1 MTDYPSDA
9 EARLALYGVERAR
22 QRVIDQIGMP
32 WWYWWGLAA
41 CWIGL
46 GVASDVADPW
56 ITFAATVSFAVL
68 HSIVSSRLLAGRQRT
83 GDVKVRAEVTGHR
96 APLLLFGC
104 LVGLGV
110 VTVAA
115 ALLANA
121 DGAGHPATMASIL
134 VAVIILLGGPRLMAE
149 VRADATRRAAAA

>member
-9 EARLALYGVERAR
+9 EARLALHGVERAR

-32 WWYWWGLAA
+32 WWYWWGLAG

-46 GVASDVADPW
+46 GVASDIADPW

-68 HSIVSSRLLAGRQRT
+68 HSIVSSHLLAGRQRT
-83 GDVKVRAEVTGHR
+83 GDVKVRAEVAGRR

-115 ALLANA
+115 ALVANA
-121 DGAGHPATMASIL
+121 DGARHPATMASVL
-134 VAVIILLGGPRLMAE
+134 VAVAIVLGGPRLMAE
-149 VRADATRRAAAA
+149 IRADATRRAAAA